1 MTDMSYIKKRADKF
15 VQLYIDRQISKHNK
29 VIDAAQTEI
38 YDIDDDLD
46 KATFLR
52 IVLEANAE
60 AYQKHLK
67 VCTNEIDCPT
77 NYNHE
82 SVTYFLTQELN
93 RLGIRTD
100 NDQFTP
106 EEKIDAENKLDQIL
120 KDLQTLKDGHQIIYD
135 DLKAEMDSLK
145 ELFMLGKK
153 TWFQLLLGK
162 ATEMTVSGVISETVS
177 KEIVDTV
184 KKGITKLLA

>member
-15 VQLYIDRQISKHNK
+15 VQLYIDRQISEHKK
-29 VIDAAQTEI
+29 VVDAAQTEI

-52 IVLEANAE
+52 VVLEANAG
-60 AYQKHLK
+60 AYQEHLK
-67 VCTNEIDCPT
+67 VCTNKIDCPT

-100 NDQFTP
+100 NDQFTT

-135 DLKAEMDSLK
+135 DLKAEIDALK
-145 ELFMLGKK
+145 ELFILGKK

-162 ATEMTVSGVISETVS
+162 TSEMVISGIISETVS
-177 KEIVDTV
+177 KQIVSSLEKEV
-184 KKGITKLLA
+184 TKLIS